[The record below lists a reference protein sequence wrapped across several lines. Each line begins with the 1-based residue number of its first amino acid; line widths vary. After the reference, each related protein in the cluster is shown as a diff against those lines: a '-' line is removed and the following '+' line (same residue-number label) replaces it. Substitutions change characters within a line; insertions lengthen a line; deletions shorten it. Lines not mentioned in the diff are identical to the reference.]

1 MRVVALVSGGK
12 DSTYNMMQVTAEGHQ
27 VIALAN
33 LHPKDKDELDSY
45 MYQTVGHQGIEKL
58 AQAMEL
64 PLYRKITRGNS
75 INTKG
80 SYEPTEDDEVED
92 LYELLRQVKEEQNVD
107 AVAVGAILSDYQR
120 VRVENVCNR
129 LKLISLAYLWRRD
142 QTELL
147 AEMIESQ
154 VCAIIIKVA
163 ALGLM
168 PDRHLGKSLKEMQP
182 HLLKMKDK
190 YGLNVCG
197 EGGEYETFT
206 LDCPLFKS
214 RIVVD
219 DVQTVISSAD
229 PVCPVGYL
237 NFTKLRL
244 VPKDRS
250 VETTP
255 VVIKNSLDFVS
266 DLNESSY
273 NDLSDPDL
281 SETELELIEKDANA
295 RAAIIRSSFSK
306 DDLSGVESGGG
317 GGGSGGGGGVSR
329 SNSLST
335 RDLNT
340 ELSLPPRSPVKI
352 ITRRSSVEG
361 AGVVGT
367 SSTTSNSEVAPVA
380 TLQYDRER
388 EPLTNQPRAI
398 VNSKGWMWVAGVQGV
413 SGESS
418 SQAMQIAL
426 NTLEDLITSNSFTLR
441 QICYITLYVR
451 DMADYGA
458 LNEVYSS
465 MFSFTNPPTRV
476 CVECPLPEDCHVVL
490 EAVAFNPEKSTSEWD
505 HKRHTMHV
513 QGISHW
519 APANI
524 GTYSQSTKV
533 GTITYISGQIA
544 LVPGSMTIIEGGIKQ
559 QCKLTLRHVARIAKA
574 MHAQGQLRD
583 VVQGICFVTHPSYIY
598 EARRQWERRT
608 ANAIIDYI
616 VVPALPRGALVE
628 WQVWA
633 HTHND
638 KFDYEETGCSIGDY
652 TISIRRRW
660 NYENN
665 CASVVC
671 YISTGLATSTTKLTE
686 LSDDCMHH
694 HNQLSQKISREQIH
708 DAIAYVLRKLLQ
720 DYPLGNS
727 PSNDSSSSSDDH
739 PTVAAPAPAPPT
751 STTTLPTVHL
761 RFFYQVG
768 AIGSVQALL
777 EAIESFLSSPS
788 NVARIAYTV
797 VPACHLQNFSTFIS
811 ICGLRHH
818 E

>member
-12 DSTYNMMQVTAEGHQ
+12 DSTYNLMQVTAEGHQ

-58 AQAMEL
+58 AQAMDL

-80 SYEPTEDDEVED
+80 NYEPTEDDEVED
-92 LYELLRQVKEEQNVD
+92 LYELLSQVKEEQNVD

-244 VPKDRS
+244 VPKERN
-250 VETTP
+250 ETP

-281 SETELELIEKDANA
+281 SESELELIEKETNA

-306 DDLSGVESGGG
+306 DDLSGIEGVV
-317 GGGSGGGGGVSR
+317 GVSR

-335 RDLNT
+335 KDLNT

-352 ITRRSSVEG
+352 VTRRSSVEAAIG
-361 AGVVGT
+361 
-367 SSTTSNSEVAPVA
+367 SSSGSSEVP
-380 TLQYDRER
+380 LSYEREK

-413 SGESS
+413 AESS

-458 LNEVYSS
+458 LNEVYSTL
-465 MFSFTNPPTRV
+465 FSFTNPPTRV
-476 CVECPLPEDCHVVL
+476 CVECPLPENCHVVL

-583 VVQGICFVTHPSYIY
+583 VVQGICFVTHPSFIS

-739 PTVAAPAPAPPT
+739 PAQVPPPHHHGTVPSAAAA
-751 STTTLPTVHL
+751 TLPTVHL

>member
-250 VETTP
+250 VETPP

-317 GGGSGGGGGVSR
+317 GGGSSGGGGVSR